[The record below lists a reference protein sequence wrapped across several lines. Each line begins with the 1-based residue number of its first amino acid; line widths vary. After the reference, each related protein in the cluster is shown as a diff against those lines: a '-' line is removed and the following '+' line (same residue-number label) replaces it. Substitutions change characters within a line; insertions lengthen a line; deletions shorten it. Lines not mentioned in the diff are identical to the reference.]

1 MEYVK
6 MLNFYCLV
14 LATLNTTTP
23 EKVLGISP
31 DILISSGV
39 TIFVTILGF
48 VVTFFASRKNL
59 ANEILKFKQTS
70 QVDQVKDLAYRLCDL
85 MYQMKEP
92 KKNNQEII
100 DNYAEIMNKV
110 IAYASSDAVNIS
122 IWGQQINFQNCISGK
137 SSFAPLVALA
147 LLISQLKYDASAE
160 IIPADTWFRL
170 RINDYEKSGMK
181 SEIEKLITETV
192 EELNLN
198 KGFCPKQ
205 K

>member
-1 MEYVK
+1 MAQ
-6 MLNFYCLV
+6 MINFSYL
-14 LATLNTTTP
+14 LAAATTLTSSD
-23 EKVLGISP
+23 KIFGINP

-85 MYQMKEP
+85 MYQMKDY
-92 KKNNQEII
+92 KKHNQKNI
-100 DNYAEIMNKV
+100 DTYAEIMNKV
-110 IAYASSDAVNIS
+110 IAYASRDAVNIS
-122 IWGQQINFQNCISGK
+122 IWGQQINFQNFSSGQAN
-137 SSFAPLVALA
+137 FAPLVALA

-170 RINDYEKSGMK
+170 RINDYEKSGIK
-181 SEIEKLITETV
+181 NEIEKLMKETV

-198 KGFCPKQ
+198 KGFCPKN

>member
-1 MEYVK
+1 M
-6 MLNFYCLV
+6 FFASFI
-14 LATLNTTTP
+14 LATVSTASNA
-23 EKVLGISP
+23 EKIFGISP

-39 TIFVTILGF
+39 TIFITILGF
-48 VVTFFASRKNL
+48 LVTYLASRKNL

-85 MYQMKEP
+85 IYLMREP
-92 KKNNQEII
+92 EKHNQKII
-100 DNYAEIMNKV
+100 DTYAEIMNKV
-110 IAYASSDAVNIS
+110 IAYASRDAVNIS
-122 IWGQQINFQNCISGK
+122 IWGQQINFKNYSSGETN
-137 SSFAPLVALA
+137 FAPLVALA

-181 SEIEKLITETV
+181 NEIEKLIKETV
-192 EELNLN
+192 EELDLN
-198 KGFCPKQ
+198 KGFCPKN

>member
-1 MEYVK
+1 
-6 MLNFYCLV
+6 MLNFYCLI
-14 LATLNTTTP
+14 LATSNITTP
-23 EKVLGISP
+23 EKVFVISP
-31 DILISSGV
+31 DIVISSGV

-59 ANEILKFKQTS
+59 TDEILKFKQTS
-70 QVDQVKDLAYRLCDL
+70 QVDQIKDLAYRLCDL
-85 MYQMKEP
+85 MYQMKDY
-92 KKNNQEII
+92 KKHNQKNI
-100 DNYAEIMNKV
+100 DTYAEIMNKV
-110 IAYASSDAVNIS
+110 IAYASRDAVNIS
-122 IWGQQINFQNCISGK
+122 IWGQQINFQNFSSGQTNY
-137 SSFAPLVALA
+137 APLVALA

-181 SEIEKLITETV
+181 NEIEKLIKETV

>member
-1 MEYVK
+1 
-6 MLNFYCLV
+6 MLNFYCLI
-14 LATLNTTTP
+14 LATSNTITP

-59 ANEILKFKQTS
+59 TDEILKFKQTS
-70 QVDQVKDLAYRLCDL
+70 QVDQIKDLAYRLCDL
-85 MYQMKEP
+85 ICQMKEP
-92 KKNNQEII
+92 KKHNQKII
-100 DNYAEIMNKV
+100 DTYAEIMNKV
-110 IAYASSDAVNIS
+110 IAYASRDAVNIS
-122 IWGQQINFQNCISGK
+122 VWGQQINFQNFSSGQTN
-137 SSFAPLVALA
+137 FAPLVALA

-181 SEIEKLITETV
+181 NEIEKLIKETV

>member
-1 MEYVK
+1 
-6 MLNFYCLV
+6 MLNFYCFL
-14 LATLNTTTP
+14 LATSNITTP
-23 EKVLGISP
+23 EKVFGINP

-85 MYQMKEP
+85 MYQMKDY
-92 KKNNQEII
+92 KKHNQKNI
-100 DNYAEIMNKV
+100 DTYAEIMNKV
-110 IAYASSDAVNIS
+110 IAYASRDAVNIS
-122 IWGQQINFQNCISGK
+122 IWGQQINFQNYSSGQAN
-137 SSFAPLVALA
+137 FAPLVALA

-198 KGFCPKQ
+198 KGFCPKH